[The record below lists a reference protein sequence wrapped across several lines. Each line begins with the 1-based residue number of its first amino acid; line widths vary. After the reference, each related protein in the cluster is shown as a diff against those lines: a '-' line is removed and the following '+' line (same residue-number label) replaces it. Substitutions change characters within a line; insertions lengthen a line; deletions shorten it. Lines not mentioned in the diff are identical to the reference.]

1 MMYSSL
7 AHVVQQSAV
16 ATMARPLDTDLP
28 PTERFRG
35 TRDIAR
41 RLLEEAVQA
50 VGSAP
55 LLREAAHELL
65 KLDLL
70 LGPVPESQLC
80 ADYVR
85 TKLGLRHRGS
95 ALLLLELL
103 ARPGVPRR
111 ARDLA
116 PLVCTKSV
124 NTSSVKVFVHELRG
138 VVARFGIEDA
148 IGLKVRE
155 GYYLSEGA
163 VPEIM
168 ALLQ

>member
-1 MMYSSL
+1 MMYASL
-7 AHVVQQSAV
+7 ARVVQQSAV
-16 ATMARPLDTDLP
+16 AAMALSPEAVPPLP
-28 PTERFRG
+28 GSVPK

-41 RLLEEAVQA
+41 RLLEEAGHEA
-50 VGSAP
+50 GSAV

-65 KLDLL
+65 KLEML
-70 LGPVPESQLC
+70 LGRVPESQLC

-103 ARPGVPRR
+103 AKPGMPRR

-138 VVARFGIEDA
+138 VIAGFGIDDA
-148 IGLKVRE
+148 IRLRVRE
-155 GYYLSEGA
+155 GYYLAEDA
-163 VPEIM
+163 APRLM
-168 ALLQ
+168 ALLH